1 MEATIRRAG
10 LLVPQLLET
19 GNKLG
24 NGSYGDVVE
33 VSVGGK
39 LYAGKRLH
47 AFFYRRDV
55 PPAEARAISKRFEEE
70 CLRLPQLKHNNVV
83 QMLGVHFNSA
93 NHPMLVMDLLNVSL
107 SSYLEREPT
116 TPHHVKN
123 SILLGAANGLQY
135 LHTFSPPLGPIVHR
149 DLTANNVLLTT
160 NLIAKI
166 ADLDQAKIVGRNPAQ
181 LARCN
186 HWTMCPGNMA
196 HMPPEALFDTP
207 VYDTKLDVFSF
218 GVVML
223 HTLTQEWPE
232 PLSKLASTHQVR
244 NEIERRKNYLDK
256 ISSPIL
262 KPIIMQCLND
272 NPDLRPSAEDLVAF
286 LDMEVRLLKHELALQ
301 QKTED
306 YQHLLRY
313 NQQQFQH
320 NQDLL
325 QETQRLQKE
334 KHDLQHD
341 LEQARCTSDRQI
353 KQLARDK
360 QILQQQFSRELNMRK
375 DEEEIATKKWK
386 RYKDDMAE
394 LRQLQLENSELTSR
408 IEGIMQTTNKTS
420 VNIIIIIWC

>member
-24 NGSYGDVVE
+24 DGSYGEVVE
-33 VSVGGK
+33 VRVGGK

-70 CLRLPQLKHNNVV
+70 CLRLPQLKHDNVV
-83 QMLGVHFNSA
+83 QILGVHFNSA
-93 NHPMLVMDLLNVSL
+93 NRPMLVMELLNVSL
-107 SSYLEREPT
+107 SSYLEREPA
-116 TPHHVKN
+116 TPPRVKN
-123 SILLGAANGLQY
+123 SILLGAAKGLEY
-135 LHTFSPPLGPIVHR
+135 LHTLSPPLGPIVHR

-166 ADLDQAKIVGRNPAQ
+166 ADLGQAKIVGRNPAQ
-181 LARCN
+181 LARRN
-186 HWTMCPGNMA
+186 PWTMCPGNMA

-232 PLSKLASTHQVR
+232 PLSKLVSTHQVR

-262 KPIIMQCLND
+262 KPIVMQCLND
-272 NPDLRPSAEDLVAF
+272 NPDLRPSAEDLVAV
-286 LDMEVRLLKHELALQ
+286 LDMEVRLLKQELALQ
-301 QKTED
+301 QKTKD

-313 NQQQFQH
+313 NQQQYQRNQH
-320 NQDLL
+320 LL

-334 KHDLQHD
+334 KHDLQQD
-341 LEQARCTSDRQI
+341 LEQASGASNREI
-353 KQLARDK
+353 KQLTRDK
-360 QILQQQFSRELNMRK
+360 QILQQQLSRELEMR
-375 DEEEIATKKWK
+375 EEEAKMNCPVCYESFPMDEVLLILCKI
-386 RYKDDMAE
+386 YIIC
-394 LRQLQLENSELTSR
+394 QGLTGSHPLP
-408 IEGIMQTTNKTS
+408 
-420 VNIIIIIWC
+420 